1 MTWQPKKLTREQK
14 AERRAE
20 VVRLLEAGE
29 MKQVEI
35 ARHLGVTEA
44 AVSKW
49 KRQLAKG
56 GPQALQMRKASGRPP
71 KLDEAARQ
79 TLVKKLEEGAV
90 AAGFPTEQWTQ
101 ARVKQVIEREFG
113 VVYHQNY
120 ISRLLDDL
128 GWSVQK
134 PDSRAIERD
143 EDLIRAWLS
152 RDWPR
157 IKKGA
162 AARRRD
168 RIRR

>member
-1 MTWQPKKLTREQK
+1 M

-20 VVRLLEAGE
+20 GVRLLEAGE
-29 MKQVEI
+29 MTQVEI

-49 KRQLAKG
+49 KKQLVEE
-56 GPQALQMRKASGRPP
+56 GPQALQAQKATGRPP
-71 KLDEAARQ
+71 KLDEATKAE
-79 TLVKKLEEGAV
+79 LVKKLEEGAI

-101 ARVKQVIEREFG
+101 ARVKQLIKREFD

-134 PDSRAIERD
+134 VDPRAMEQD
-143 EDLIRAWLS
+143 EELVRAWLS
-152 RDWPR
+152 RDLPR
-157 IKKGA
+157 IKKSA

-168 RIRR
+168 RV

>member
-1 MTWQPKKLTREQK
+1 MTWQPKKLTREQL

-20 VVRLLEAGE
+20 AIRLLEAGE
-29 MKQVEI
+29 LKQVEI

-49 KRQLAKG
+49 KRQLAEE
-56 GPQALQMRKASGRPP
+56 GPQALQLRKATGRPP
-71 KLDEAARQ
+71 KLDEAAKQ
-79 TLVKKLEEGAV
+79 TLIHKLEEGAV

-101 ARVKQVIEREFG
+101 SRVKKVIEREFG
-113 VVYHQNY
+113 VRYHQNY
-120 ISRLLDDL
+120 ISRMLDDL

-134 PDSRAIERD
+134 PDARAIERD

-157 IKKGA
+157 IKKSA
-162 AARRRD
+162 AAVRRD
-168 RIRR
+168 RL